1 MKYSLKLDDVFE
13 YNGNDYITLDILEQD
28 GISYCFTN
36 KLLNGEEPSK
46 EFFVFKMLPDGL
58 LIEKNT
64 EKLNQVLKIFSI
76 NMNKKIEYLNSFE
89 EEVGD

>member
-1 MKYSLKLDDVFE
+1 
-13 YNGNDYITLDILEQD
+13 
-28 GISYCFTN
+28 
-36 KLLNGEEPSK
+36 
-46 EFFVFKMLPDGL
+46 MLPDGL

-64 EKLNQVLKIFSI
+64 EKLNQVLKVFSI